1 MCLRLF
7 RRKKVNTAKIVPIS
21 KNPLFLKSMDKWYE
35 KLSPEMKEC
44 IDALYSIDLD

>member
-21 KNPLFLKSMDKWYE
+21 KNPLFLKMVDEWYDE
-35 KLSPEMKEC
+35 QEPSIKK
-44 IDALYSIDLD
+44 ALNVLFAEDLD